1 VSRDPYEQG
10 GQVRAVVVEQ
20 NGGPEVLQVKEVA
33 APEPG
38 PDELLVDVAAAGV
51 NFIDVYERTG
61 VYPKPL
67 PLVVGSEGAGT
78 VVAVGSAVTGLAVG
92 DRVAW
97 AMVGGAGYAQQ
108 VVVPASRVVEVP
120 EEVDSETAA
129 AAMLQGMT
137 AHYLCESTHPAR
149 SGETALVH
157 AAAGGVGLL
166 LTQMLAAKGVRVI
179 ATTSTEEKSALARQ
193 AGADEVIR
201 YTESDV
207 VAEVRRLTDGRGVD
221 VVYDGV
227 GRSTFDAGLDC
238 LVPRGIMVLYGA
250 SSGPVPPLDPQVLNR
265 KGSLFLTRP
274 TLGHYIATREELL
287 ERAGSVLGQVA
298 AGRLDVRIGGR
309 YPIDQ
314 AGLAHE
320 DLEGRRTTG
329 KLLVI
334 P

>member
-1 VSRDPYEQG
+1 M
-10 GQVRAVVVEQ
+10 RAVVVEQ
-20 NGGPEVLQVKEVA
+20 TGGPEVLRIGDID
-33 APEPG
+33 APVPG
-38 PDELLVDVAAAGV
+38 PGEVLVDVAAAGV

-61 VYPKPL
+61 GYPKEL
-67 PLVVGSEGAGT
+67 PFVVGSEGAGT
-78 VVAVGSAVTGLAVG
+78 VTAVGDGVTDVAVG

-97 AMVGGAGYAQQ
+97 AMVPGTGYTEQA
-108 VVVPASRVVEVP
+108 VVPAERVVRVP
-120 EEVDSETAA
+120 EGVDSETAA
-129 AAMLQGMT
+129 AVMLQGMT
-137 AHYLCESTHPAR
+137 AHYLCESTYPAR

-179 ATTSTEEKSALARQ
+179 ATTSTEEKAELARG
-193 AGADEVIR
+193 AGADEVVN
-201 YTESDV
+201 YTEADV
-207 VAEVRRLTDGRGVD
+207 VGEVRRLTDGRGVE

-227 GRSTFDAGLDC
+227 GRSTFDASLDC
-238 LVPRGIMVLYGA
+238 LRPRGMMVLFGA

-274 TLGHYIATREELL
+274 TLGHYIATRDELL

-298 AGRLDVRIGGR
+298 EGRLDVRIGGR
-309 YPIDQ
+309 YPLEQ
-314 AGLAHE
+314 VARAHE

-329 KLLVI
+329 KLLVV